1 MPKKQLTEKEVEV
14 LRYLRNAIVH
24 EGFSP
29 SVRDLMRTLGC
40 KSPRTAFLIL
50 QGLIEQGWIRRKA
63 DGELQFRKDLPVTK
77 DHARTVEVPLVGN
90 VACGAPL
97 LAEQNIEAHV
107 PVATTLARPG
117 QKHFLLRA
125 IGNSMNEAG
134 INDGDL
140 VLVRQQAQA
149 DNGDKVVALI
159 DDEATI
165 KEFHRERG
173 VVVLKPRSKDK
184 SQRPIVLGEN
194 FMIQGVVIATIS
206 KFD

>member
-1 MPKKQLTEKEVEV
+1 M
-14 LRYLRNAIVH
+14 
-24 EGFSP
+24 
-29 SVRDLMRTLGC
+29 RDLAHFLGR
-40 KSPRTAFLIL
+40 KSPRTAFVIL
-50 QGLIEQGWIRRKA
+50 QGLIEKGWIKRKP
-63 DGELQFRKDLPVTK
+63 DGDLQIRKDLPATE
-77 DHARTVEVPLVGN
+77 DHARTIEVPLVGN
-90 VACGAPL
+90 VACGVPL

-107 PVATTLARPG
+107 PVATTLAKPG

-125 IGNSMNEAG
+125 VGNSMNAAG

-165 KEFHRERG
+165 KEFHRERR

-184 SQRPIVLGEN
+184 SQRSIVLSGN
-194 FMIQGVVIATIS
+194 FIIQGVVIATIS
-206 KFD
+206 KLD